1 MLQLLLPYCFLHV
14 SVAVKVVN

>member
-1 MLQLLLPYCFLHV
+1 MLHVLLPYCFLHV

>member
-1 MLQLLLPYCFLHV
+1 MLHLLLPYCFLHV